1 MSSYSRTYNEYLG
14 KNRCCYNK
22 QSTSAANNIGP
33 TGPAGIGPVG
43 PSGINSSIITL
54 LYNSDSSITI
64 PNQYTQIAYY
74 SVTLS
79 EGNALSTINFNLFP
93 SGYQAIVFINGT
105 AGTSSN
111 PCVINSSITNV
122 LTNLS
127 STINLQS
134 GTGNQ
139 GYVMMNI
146 YNGGMVKFCNITGY
160 YN

>member
-14 KNRCCYNK
+14 KNRCCLLK
-22 QSTSAANNIGP
+22 ELGPMGPIGP

-54 LYNSDSSITI
+54 LYSSDNSITI
-64 PNQYTQIAYY
+64 PNQYTPIAYY

-79 EGNALSTINFNLFP
+79 EGNILNTINFNTFP
-93 SGYQAIVFINGT
+93 SGYQAIIFVNGT
-105 AGTSSN
+105 AGTSTSA
-111 PCVINSSITNV
+111 CVINSSINNV
-122 LTNLS
+122 ITNLS
-127 STINLQS
+127 TVLNLET

-139 GYVMMNI
+139 GYAMMNI
-146 YNGGMVKFCNITGY
+146 YNGSMAKFCNIIGY